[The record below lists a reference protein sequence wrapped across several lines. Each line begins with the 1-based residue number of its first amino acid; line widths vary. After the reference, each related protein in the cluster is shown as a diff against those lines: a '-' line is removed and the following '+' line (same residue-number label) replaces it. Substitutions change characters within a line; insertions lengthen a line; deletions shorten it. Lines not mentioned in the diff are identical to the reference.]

1 MFDNKFLVNNLKEGK
16 FVLVQSSRYDRG
28 GEEALQKEGGFGGGG
43 DPFESFFGGGDPF
56 ASFFGGGG
64 GREEREAARGADIV
78 MNLQVW
84 EQITIFF
91 YVFTILDMLIHHDCH
106 ANPGQ

>member
-78 MNLQVW
+78 MNLQV
-84 EQITIFF
+84 
-91 YVFTILDMLIHHDCH
+91 
-106 ANPGQ
+106 